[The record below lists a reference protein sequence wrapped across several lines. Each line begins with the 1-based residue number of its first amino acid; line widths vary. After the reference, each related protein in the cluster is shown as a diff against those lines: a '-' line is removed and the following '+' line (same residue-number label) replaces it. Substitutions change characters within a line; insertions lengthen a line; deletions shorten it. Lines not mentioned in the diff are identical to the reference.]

1 MEKIRAIV
9 LMCLAAVFISYFCFA
24 QVTDEEVPP
33 RYLLSSWTDGLGT
46 FFQDAE
52 VNYFFSLTQGYD
64 SNVHLDS
71 RRDGD
76 AFTQI
81 FFQTRLTSALDDD
94 TKGILGYEIMS
105 LVYPDTSEYNLIRN
119 VLRCGI
125 DYKVNSDV
133 NVSFDYR
140 FGVSDYV
147 NTSPDDLLDHALDF
161 KFKQDLPENFYHSLG
176 YEFMFKDYQAR
187 KIRRFAGAT
196 GPKEREDM
204 RNGVVYEL
212 GKYFTNDL
220 IRTQFQYYYND
231 SNDAFM
237 DYYDYDSFR
246 STISWIHLFND
257 KLFGLLSFSRQLR
270 SYENRTLTTDN
281 GAKEWDRTYVG
292 TSALYYNLKEG
303 LNLALTYTYRQNYS
317 NEPTS
322 RYSGSTVSLGANYS
336 F

>member
-1 MEKIRAIV
+1 MKKFHGIF
-9 LMCLAAVFISYFCFA
+9 LMSLGIALICSFSFA

-46 FFQDAE
+46 FFENAE
-52 VNYFFSLTQGYD
+52 MDYFLSVTQGYD

-71 RRDGD
+71 QRDGD
-76 AFTQI
+76 AFTQVL
-81 FFQTRLTSALDDD
+81 FQANLTSDLDNETD
-94 TKGILGYEIMS
+94 GILGYEMMS
-105 LVYPDTSEYNLIRN
+105 LVYPDTNEYNLMRN

-125 DYKVNSDV
+125 DHKVNSDI
-133 NVSFDYR
+133 NISIDYR

-147 NTSPDDLLDHALDF
+147 NTSPDDLLDHALDV
-161 KFKQDLPENFYHSLG
+161 KFKQNLPENFYHSLG
-176 YEFMFKDYQAR
+176 YEFMFKDYQTR

-204 RNGVVYEL
+204 RNGVEYLL

-220 IRTQFQYYYND
+220 LKAKFQYYYND

-292 TSALYYNLKEG
+292 TSALYYTLKEG
-303 LNLALTYTYRQNYS
+303 LNLTLTYSYRQNYS

-322 RYSGSTVSLGANYS
+322 RYSGSIISLGANYS